1 MDRARLE
8 GTSGNVTDG
17 VWKPNIAGKKSP
29 EPDDDPKVV
38 QSAAWL
44 INPACSRNQ
53 KSPPDRR
60 WRIH

>member
-1 MDRARLE
+1 M
-8 GTSGNVTDG
+8 TDG
-17 VWKPNIAGKKSP
+17 AWKPNIAGKKSL

-53 KSPPDRR
+53 KSPLIGGGEFTGGD
-60 WRIH
+60 